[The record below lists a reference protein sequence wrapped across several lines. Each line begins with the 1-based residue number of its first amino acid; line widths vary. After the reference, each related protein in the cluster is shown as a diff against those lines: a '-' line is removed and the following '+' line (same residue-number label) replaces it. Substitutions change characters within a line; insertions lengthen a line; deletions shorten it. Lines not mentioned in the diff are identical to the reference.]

1 MPPMEIEI
9 AVAEFDL
16 LYTRRSFISQINSD
30 NEVVVEP
37 RVSGFLVARHYKR
50 YARAQG
56 SVDFRN
62 RRQ

>member
-37 RVSGFLVARHYKR
+37 RVS
-50 YARAQG
+50 RAQG